1 MTAFSVAPLEVQEKE
16 LVLPKGANLSDFQKY
31 VSTLK
36 KLRSFHT
43 GPDHAYILL
52 VKECGELGAVLRK
65 TWLAPDDTSR
75 QINHD
80 VAMELADIF
89 IYLIDLA
96 NQHSVSLEEAFRE
109 KEQINKRREWPSY
122 YHST

>member
-1 MTAFSVAPLEVQEKE
+1 
-16 LVLPKGANLSDFQKY
+16 
-31 VSTLK
+31 
-36 KLRSFHT
+36 
-43 GPDHAYILL
+43 
-52 VKECGELGAVLRK
+52 VLRK